1 MALARPGFSPASPTI
16 SPAIGGGSVAAS
28 PWTDVNLGSA
38 TMTDLDSAGNPRSPG
53 IFTSTGSSL
62 STVSTIVLNGTVHG
76 RMDTVDGLFFTI
88 QLTDFDAAKH
98 FGVAIR
104 ASWGASMPG
113 TWEMY
118 LGVGNDSAPVSDGGV
133 YLSTQLKSSSPSVG
147 GNDYG
152 QNPTNN
158 QSVSSDARYL
168 AGMINYRSDRQDGSC
183 GQSANATRAS
193 RAGQNRS
200 VDPGTALGSSQYL
213 LVGFGNQSARADGT
227 YNGTLTDLKVQFQ
240 LLAHY
245 GLD

>member
-1 MALARPGFSPASPTI
+1 MALARPGFSPASPSI
-16 SPAIGGGSVAAS
+16 VPAIGGGSVAAS

-38 TMTDLDSAGNPRSPG
+38 TMNDAQSLY
-53 IFTSTGSSL
+53 TSSGSSL
-62 STVSTIVLNGTVHG
+62 GTISTIVLDGTNHG
-76 RMDTVDGLFFTI
+76 RMDTMDGLFFTVE
-88 QLTDFDAAKH
+88 LTDFDAAKH

-104 ASWGASMPG
+104 ATWSNNLTGV
-113 TWEMY
+113 WEMY
-118 LGVGNDSAPVSDGGV
+118 LGVGNDSTPVSDGGV
-133 YLSTQLKSSSPSVG
+133 YLSTQLKDTGAGVG

-152 QNPTNN
+152 TNPSNN
-158 QSVSSDARYL
+158 QTVTDGARFL

-183 GQSANATRAS
+183 GQSANS
-193 RAGQNRS
+193 DLSIRAGQNRS

-213 LVGFGNQSARADGT
+213 LVGFGNQSAKADGT

>member
-16 SPAIGGGSVAAS
+16 VPAIGGGSVAAS

-38 TMTDLDSAGNPRSPG
+38 TMNDAQSLY
-53 IFTSTGSSL
+53 TSSGSSL
-62 STVSTIVLNGTVHG
+62 GTISTIVLNGVNHG
-76 RMDTVDGLFFTI
+76 RMDTMDGLFFTV

-104 ASWGASMPG
+104 ATWSNNLTGV
-113 TWEMY
+113 WEMY
-118 LGVGNDSAPVSDGGV
+118 LGVGNDSTPVSDGGV
-133 YLSTQLKSSSPSVG
+133 YFSTQLKATGAAVG

-152 QNPTNN
+152 VNPSNN
-158 QSVSSDARYL
+158 QTVTDGARFL

-183 GQSANATRAS
+183 GQSANS
-193 RAGQNRS
+193 DLSIRAGQNRS

-213 LVGFGNQSARADGT
+213 LVGFGNQSAKADGT

>member
-16 SPAIGGGSVAAS
+16 SPAIGGGGGTTS

-38 TMTDLDSAGNPRSPG
+38 TMTDAQSLY
-53 IFTSTGSSL
+53 TSSGSSL
-62 STVSTIVLNGTVHG
+62 GTISTIVLNGVNHG

-88 QLTDFDAAKH
+88 QLTDFDREKH

-104 ASWGASMPG
+104 ASWGSSMPG
-113 TWEMY
+113 NWEMY
-118 LGVGNDSAPVSDGGV
+118 LGCGSDSAPVSDGGV
-133 YLSTQLKSSSPSVG
+133 YMSTQLKASGPNVG

-152 QNPTNN
+152 QNPSTN
-158 QSVSSDARYL
+158 QSVSSDVRYL

-183 GQSANATRAS
+183 GQSANAARTS

-200 VDPGTALGSSQYL
+200 VDPGTAMTDNDQYL

>member
-38 TMTDLDSAGNPRSPG
+38 TMTDARSLY
-53 IFTSTGSSL
+53 TSSGSSL
-62 STVSTIVLNGTVHG
+62 GTISTIVLNGVNHG
-76 RMDTVDGLFFTI
+76 RMDTVDGLFFTV
-88 QLTDFDAAKH
+88 QLSDFDREKH

-158 QSVSSDARYL
+158 QSVSTDARYL

-183 GQSANATRAS
+183 GQSANASRAS

-200 VDPGTALGSSQYL
+200 VDPGTAMTDNDQYL
-213 LVGFGNQSARADGT
+213 LVGFGNQSAKADGS

>member
-16 SPAIGGGSVAAS
+16 SPTIGGGGGTTS

-38 TMTDLDSAGNPRSPG
+38 TMTDAQSLY
-53 IFTSTGSSL
+53 TSSGSSL
-62 STVSTIVLNGTVHG
+62 GTISTIVLNGVNHG
-76 RMDTVDGLFFTI
+76 RMDTVDGLFFTV
-88 QLTDFDAAKH
+88 QLSDFDREKH

-104 ASWGASMPG
+104 ASWGASLPG
-113 TWEMY
+113 TWELY

-158 QSVSSDARYL
+158 QSVSTDARYL

-183 GQSANATRAS
+183 GQSANASRAS

-200 VDPGTALGSSQYL
+200 VDPGTALTDNDQYL